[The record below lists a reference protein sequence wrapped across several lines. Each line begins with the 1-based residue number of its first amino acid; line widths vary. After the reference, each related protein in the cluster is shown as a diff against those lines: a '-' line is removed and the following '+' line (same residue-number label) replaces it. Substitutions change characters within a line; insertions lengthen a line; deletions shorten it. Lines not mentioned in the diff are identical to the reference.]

1 MLLRRIIGVS
11 EVSLETFKKIINTHI
26 KNKTKMYAYAFWEKK
41 KYTHTN
47 PTHFSG
53 VVLCIWETRIELT
66 LYTPKKKNFLKH
78 LLQDVA

>member
-1 MLLRRIIGVS
+1 MLSG
-11 EVSLETFKKIINTHI
+11 K
-26 KNKTKMYAYAFWEKK
+26 KK

-66 LYTPKKKNFLKH
+66 LYTPKKKKIFLSTYFKMLH
-78 LLQDVA
+78 KALHCHYGIDQRDLLCCWIAIFFCV

>member
-1 MLLRRIIGVS
+1 MHMLSG
-11 EVSLETFKKIINTHI
+11 KKKNTH
-26 KNKTKMYAYAFWEKK
+26 
-41 KYTHTN
+41 THTN

-66 LYTPKKKNFLKH
+66 LYTQKKIYFLKH

>member
-1 MLLRRIIGVS
+1 MHMLSG
-11 EVSLETFKKIINTHI
+11 K
-26 KNKTKMYAYAFWEKK
+26 KK

-66 LYTPKKKNFLKH
+66 LYTPKKKKFS
-78 LLQDVA
+78 